1 MSVSE
6 TFYLLRGSIIG
17 IFTVLFLIMIVL
29 IIILATN
36 YTYKNKVEELSRYQ
50 IISTLNID
58 ASIPQILELFIEEC
72 FNDYKVK
79 YLILI
84 DGFINT
90 TKEAEIR
97 KDLSEIVSSRISDKA
112 IEKLSLYYNPAN
124 IGAVIADKI
133 YITVMD
139 YVAAHNS
146 TYTDNE
152 G

>member
-1 MSVSE
+1 
-6 TFYLLRGSIIG
+6 
-17 IFTVLFLIMIVL
+17 MIVL